1 MQESINL
8 EKYKCRKVDMLESRK
23 VKIKVER
30 YKSRKVKK
38 LEKKKVENQKKKR
51 RKNIKILKLGS

>member
-1 MQESINL
+1 MQESINV
-8 EKYKCRKVDMLESRK
+8 EKYKCRKVPMLESRK

-38 LEKKKVENQKKKR
+38 NRKEESRKSEEKKQKH
-51 RKNIKILKLGS
+51 IKILKLGS